1 MHPAAKHNRI
11 GIEEKIL
18 GANDREAANNRRLFA
33 AAEVYVI
40 DLMGSPGAGKT
51 ALLEATI
58 PLLASQ
64 MRIGVVEGDM
74 ATSRD
79 AERIAALGVPV
90 VQITTEP
97 LGGACHLEAAM
108 VGRALDRLG
117 LDELDL
123 IFVENVGNLVCPA
136 EFDLGQNAR
145 AVVLS
150 VADGEDKPLKYPLAF
165 READLVLLN
174 KMDLLPHLSVDMAA
188 LRENLKQVNGQTRRI
203 ELSAVGGTGVG
214 AWTSWVRQAVE
225 RFCMVKV

>member
-1 MHPAAKHNRI
+1 MHPAAEKKRI
-11 GIEEKIL
+11 NVVAKVLE
-18 GANDREAANNRRLFA
+18 ANDRVAVDNRKRFA
-33 AAEVYVI
+33 AAGVYVI

-79 AERIAALGVPV
+79 AERIASLGVPV

-97 LGGACHLEAAM
+97 FGGACHLEAAM
-108 VGRALDRLG
+108 ITQTLDMLDLGR
-117 LDELDL
+117 LDL

-145 AVVLS
+145 VAVLAVT
-150 VADGEDKPLKYPLAF
+150 DGDDKPLKYPLAF
-165 READLVLLN
+165 GEADLVVLN
-174 KMDLLPHLSVDMAA
+174 KTDLLSHLSIDMAV
-188 LRENLKQVNGQTRRI
+188 LRENLRQVNGRI
-203 ELSAVGGTGVG
+203 AWMELSALAGTGIGPWV
-214 AWTSWVRQAVE
+214 SWVRRAVE
-225 RFCMVKV
+225 RNRRATA